1 MLCEDESDSFD
12 SSSVDD
18 ELSDEAFDEV
28 GDDEDESDEGF
39 TGLPTSSKI
48 DMATGKCK
56 NAERKEYA

>member
-1 MLCEDESDSFD
+1 MLREDESDSFD

-48 DMATGKCK
+48 DMATGKRK
-56 NAERKEYA
+56 NAGRKEYA